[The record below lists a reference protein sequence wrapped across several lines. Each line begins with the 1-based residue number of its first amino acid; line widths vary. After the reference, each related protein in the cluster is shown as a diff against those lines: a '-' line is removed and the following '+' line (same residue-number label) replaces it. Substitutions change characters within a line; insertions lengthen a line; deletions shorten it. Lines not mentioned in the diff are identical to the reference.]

1 MRVRP
6 AKKSDLSDVVN
17 CAERIKREYFLRHD
31 IPQWNDGYPS
41 KEDFAADI
49 EAGRLF
55 VMYLG
60 EALIGFISV
69 GVEHE
74 PTYDIVEGG
83 TWKSGEKYAV
93 VHRFGVNPDWHG
105 MGMGTSLFGI
115 VDRICE
121 AYGVDAVR
129 ADTHE
134 KNEAMIH
141 FLEKNGFERVGIIR
155 LANGEP
161 RVAFEKIF

>member
-6 AKKSDLSDVVN
+6 AKKSDLSDVVD

-49 EAGRLF
+49 EAERLF

-74 PTYDIVEGG
+74 PTYDIVGHMEKRRKIRRCSPLRR
-83 TWKSGEKYAV
+83 KSGLARNGHGHFPFRHCKSPLRSVRCSLNTRRHPRKERSHDTFPREK
-93 VHRFGVNPDWHG
+93 
-105 MGMGTSLFGI
+105 
-115 VDRICE
+115 
-121 AYGVDAVR
+121 
-129 ADTHE
+129 
-134 KNEAMIH
+134 
-141 FLEKNGFERVGIIR
+141 R
-155 LANGEP
+155 L
-161 RVAFEKIF
+161 

>member
-1 MRVRP
+1 MKVRP
-6 AKKSDLSDVVN
+6 AKKSDLSDIVN
-17 CAERIKREYFLRHD
+17 CAERVKNEYFLRNN
-31 IPQWNDGYPS
+31 IPQWNDGYPA

-49 EAGRLF
+49 ESGRLF

-69 GVEHE
+69 GIAHE
-74 PTYDIVEGG
+74 PTYDTIEDGE
-83 TWKSGEKYAV
+83 WKSGEPYAV
-93 VHRFGVNPDWHG
+93 VHRFAINPDWHG

-115 VDRICE
+115 ADRLCE
-121 AYGVDAVR
+121 ARDVHAIR

-134 KNEAMIH
+134 KNVAMIH
-141 FLEKNGFERVGIIR
+141 FLEKNGFTKAGVIR

-161 RVAFEKIF
+161 RIAFEKIL

>member
-1 MRVRP
+1 M
-6 AKKSDLSDVVN
+6 
-17 CAERIKREYFLRHD
+17 
-31 IPQWNDGYPS
+31 
-41 KEDFAADI
+41 
-49 EAGRLF
+49 
-55 VMYLG
+55 
-60 EALIGFISV
+60 
-69 GVEHE
+69 
-74 PTYDIVEGG
+74 EGG

-134 KNEAMIH
+134 KNEAMIR
-141 FLEKNGFERVGIIR
+141 FLEKNGFERVGIIL